1 MRQVIAL
8 MRRAGRRLGI
18 VGRKRGR
25 HTAAYLAEVPRQGQA
40 SPAAPQHARHVAPAA
55 PRPVRQTVPSG
66 FGARAA
72 LSALRREAP
81 PVAPDR
87 GSVGRTIRG
96 VRLRVVTHGLGL
108 DQVFAAALPMAS
120 QDPPDVALLRRVLV
134 GLHSL

>member
-25 HTAAYLAEVPRQGQA
+25 HTAAYLAEVPRQRQA
-40 SPAAPQHARHVAPAA
+40 SPAAPQRARHVAPPA
-55 PRPVRQTVPSG
+55 PSVVRQAAPSG
-66 FGARAA
+66 FGAREA
-72 LSALRREAP
+72 LRTLRREAP
-81 PVAPDR
+81 PMAPDGPSRQRTTR
-87 GSVGRTIRG
+87 GA
-96 VRLRVVTHGLGL
+96 RLRVMTHGIRL
-108 DQVFAAALPMAS
+108 DQVFTAALPVVP